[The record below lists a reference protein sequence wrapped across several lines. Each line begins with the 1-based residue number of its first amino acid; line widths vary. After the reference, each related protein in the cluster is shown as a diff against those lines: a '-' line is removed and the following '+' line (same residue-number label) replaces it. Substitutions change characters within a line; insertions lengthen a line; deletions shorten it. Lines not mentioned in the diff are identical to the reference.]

1 MTVSCLV
8 IRPVDSERQHNQLAF
23 LRPPECWALAWPL
36 LRWVGQP
43 TSCVWGERSS
53 VSLRKSLYL
62 WTSAPAPQKQTQ
74 KWGSMRTRKEK
85 AGDIKEWHIQSVP
98 WGFLQPGCR
107 ALGKAWPRTGWKT
120 TGNERKSRGSVRDA
134 SYIADV
140 ERPSRAMWSLFN
152 SQRREP
158 VSNLRIN
165 CECRNIMSKS
175 HTFFSVPFL

>member
-1 MTVSCLV
+1 MSCLA
-8 IRPVDSERQHNQLAF
+8 IRPVDSGRQHNQLAF

-62 WTSAPAPQKQTQ
+62 WASAPAPQKQTQ

-107 ALGKAWPRTGWKT
+107 ALRGGLAKNWMENNW
-120 TGNERKSRGSVRDA
+120 EREKIQRLCKGCQLYRWCWEA
-134 SYIADV
+134 KPSYVIAV
-140 ERPSRAMWSLFN
+140 QFTEKGT
-152 SQRREP
+152 
-158 VSNLRIN
+158 
-165 CECRNIMSKS
+165 CK
-175 HTFFSVPFL
+175 